1 VRSGQIAYPIVI
13 ELQAGLTRGGGEV
26 FDQAIAYGSDH
37 VHGPGCDFDNNQHGC
52 PCCATSLG
60 ELYDQAGVDLQ
71 RQAGAFLADSRNIAA
86 AVPVNVAPLLM
97 SNARIITMDGAGSE
111 FDALLIRDG
120 RIAWIGI
127 AADMPDA
134 EEDTT
139 RIDCL
144 GRTILPGFIEPHMH
158 LAPIAALRQ
167 FENVGPFRFPTVHG
181 AIDRLQ
187 EVAATLGPQ
196 DWVVGRQFDPSL
208 QEGPPTLTAQMLDQV
223 STTQGVFVYNA
234 SLHFAYCNSK
244 VLEAAGITRE
254 TPDPEG
260 GSFGRLADGSPNGV
274 LQGSL
279 PMAMV
284 GRHNPMLKGYDFV
297 EACLGVFEHANS
309 VGLTTVCDQGTG
321 AMQGASELAIYRA
334 VRDSNRMTARL
345 RYSLFN
351 TLADQW
357 DATDVACGEGDS
369 WMRATGW
376 KIVSDGSNQGLTG
389 LQREPFQNSD
399 SFGAAYIEPEDL
411 TKAVALRLER
421 GWQVVVH
428 ANGDLAIDR
437 TLDAFDA
444 ARVDGLD
451 PAGARCRIEHCS
463 ILHDEQIERIADL
476 GLSPSF
482 LIGHV
487 HWWGKAF
494 RDEIFGADKASLLDR
509 TATCSEKGITW
520 TLHSDEPVTEM
531 GPLRCIENA
540 VTRRMWRTEGE
551 VLAPQECV
559 SVDAALRAMTCDAA
573 WQCHSD
579 HEVGSLEVGKFADLV
594 VLEQDPRAVAADTI
608 GAIKVLETWV
618 GGACVYRD

>member
-1 VRSGQIAYPIVI
+1 MYD
-13 ELQAGLTRGGGEV
+13 QAGTY
-26 FDQAIAYGSDH
+26 DSDLH
-37 VHGPGCDFDNNQHGC
+37 HSICCVDSHRHGC
-52 PCCATSLG
+52 ACCATSLY
-60 ELYDQAGVDLQ
+60 ELYDRAGVDL
-71 RQAGAFLADSRNIAA
+71 RFAASAFLSDSQNL
-86 AVPVNVAPLLM
+86 AVAVKTIPVLM
-97 SNARIITMDGAGSE
+97 TNARIVTMDDAGSE
-111 FDALLIRDG
+111 FDALLIRNG
-120 RIAWIGI
+120 RIAWVGDS
-127 AADMPDA
+127 ANVPELDD
-134 EEDTT
+134 DTT
-139 RIDCL
+139 RIDCQ
-144 GRTILPGFIEPHMH
+144 GRTMLPGFIEPHMH

-167 FENVGPFRFPTVHG
+167 FENVGPFRFATVHG

-187 EVAATLGPQ
+187 EVAAGLGPD

-208 QEGPPTLTAQMLDQV
+208 QEGPGVLTAQMLDQV

-234 SLHFAYCNSK
+234 SLHFAYCNSRA
-244 VLEAAGITRE
+244 LQIAGITRD

-260 GSFGRLADGSPNGV
+260 SSFGRLADGTPNGV
-274 LQGSL
+274 LQGGIS
-279 PMAMV
+279 MAMV

-297 EACLGVFEHANS
+297 EACLGVFERANR
-309 VGLTTVCDQGTG
+309 VGFTTVCDQGTG
-321 AMQGASELAIYRA
+321 AMQGANELAVYQA
-334 VRDSNRMTARL
+334 LRDSNRMTARF

-351 TLADQW
+351 TLAEHW
-357 DATDVACGEGDS
+357 DAAEVTCGAGDS

-389 LQREPFQNSD
+389 LQRQPFKNAD
-399 SFGAAYIEPEDL
+399 NNGVAYIEPSEL
-411 TKAVALRLER
+411 NEAVAQRLAQ

-437 TLDAFDA
+437 TLDAFAA
-444 ARVDGLD
+444 AREKGLD
-451 PAGARCRIEHCS
+451 PAGSRCRIEHCS

-494 RDEIFGADKASLLDR
+494 RDEIFGLEKATLLDR
-509 TATCSEKGITW
+509 TAACAEKGIRW

-540 VTRRMWRTEGE
+540 VTRRMWRTADE
-551 VLAPQECV
+551 VLAPEECV

-579 HEVGSLEVGKFADLV
+579 HEIGSLEVGKFADLV
-594 VLEQDPRAVAADTI
+594 MLEDDPRAVAAD
-608 GAIKVLETWV
+608 AISAIRVLETWV
-618 GGACVYRD
+618 GGTCVYRA